1 MKYCT
6 HCGKELLDD
15 AVICVG
21 CGCATEQP
29 KAATATVNT
38 KSLVDTYASRTKT
51 NGIIWIVIGV
61 IQAILG
67 ITLNWTLLIIAA
79 LNIYSS
85 IQDFDFSNKVV
96 QNPVG
101 IVERE
106 KPLTMPLIALG
117 YNLVFGGVIGVAGSI
132 YHLLAIRNYVL
143 ENEAAFLEIEASA
156 TPVE

>member
-21 CGCATEQP
+21 CGCSTDQSP
-29 KAATATVNT
+29 VT
-38 KSLVDTYASRTKT
+38 KSTVKPESLVNTYASRTKT
-51 NGIIWIVIGV
+51 NGIIWIVIGA
-61 IQAILG
+61 IQAVLG
-67 ITLNWTLLIIAA
+67 LTLNWTLLIVAA

-85 IQDFDFSNKVV
+85 IQDFDFSNKVL

-106 KPLTMPLIALG
+106 KPLTMPIIALI
-117 YNLVFGGVIGVAGSI
+117 YNLIFGGVIGVAGSI
-132 YHLLAIRNYVL
+132 YHLVAIRNYVL
-143 ENEAAFLEIEASA
+143 ENEPAFLEIEA
-156 TPVE
+156 TQTK